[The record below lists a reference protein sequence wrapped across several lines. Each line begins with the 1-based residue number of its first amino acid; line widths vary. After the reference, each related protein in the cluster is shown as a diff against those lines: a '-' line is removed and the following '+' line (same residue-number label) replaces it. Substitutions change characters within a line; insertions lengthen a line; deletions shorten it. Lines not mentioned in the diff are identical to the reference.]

1 MKTKVLKEEG
11 LREAAAL
18 LKKGE
23 VVAFPT
29 ETVYGLGAPVF
40 YKEAIL
46 KIFALKHRPPDNPLI
61 AHISNLSEL
70 AQIVTH
76 LPDEFFLLEKR
87 FFPGPLTLILPV
99 HPAVPKE
106 ATAGLKTIG
115 VRMPGHPLAL
125 RLIECVGQPIVAPS
139 ANLSGRPSSTRAAHV
154 LEDFSGRIPAVV
166 DGGACTVG
174 LESTVLSLEVPSH
187 PVIFRPGAVTREE
200 LEAVLG
206 RKVDVAS
213 SQVERPPSPG
223 LKYRHYAPRAKL
235 FLFALREEMQSY
247 ADASKRRSLVVG
259 LDEKKRVSREN
270 LFDCLRLADS
280 GGYDEMLIYC
290 DPQMREDEALMD
302 RLTRAAGGSSLLNVS
317 G

>member
-106 ATAGLKTIG
+106 ATAGLKNIG
-115 VRMPGHPLAL
+115 VRMPAHPLTL
-125 RLIECVGQPIVAPS
+125 ELITRVGEPLVAPS
-139 ANLSGRPSSTRAAHV
+139 ANLSGRPSSTSAGHV
-154 LEDFSGRIPAVV
+154 LEDFEGRIPAIL
-166 DGGACTVG
+166 DGGECAIG
-174 LESTVLSLEVPSH
+174 IES
-187 PVIFRPGAVTREE
+187 
-200 LEAVLG
+200 
-206 RKVDVAS
+206 
-213 SQVERPPSPG
+213 
-223 LKYRHYAPRAKL
+223 
-235 FLFALREEMQSY
+235 
-247 ADASKRRSLVVG
+247 
-259 LDEKKRVSREN
+259 
-270 LFDCLRLADS
+270 
-280 GGYDEMLIYC
+280 
-290 DPQMREDEALMD
+290 
-302 RLTRAAGGSSLLNVS
+302 
-317 G
+317 